1 MKHAGPGPT
10 VTVLVQWLPAALLIE
25 VTDDGRGAAADS
37 DGAGH
42 GLLGMR
48 ERAAMFGGT
57 VSTGPRPG
65 GGFRVRAEIPLPP
78 APGPAPAAAPL
89 G

>member
-1 MKHAGPGPT
+1 M
-10 VTVLVQWLPAALLIE
+10 TVLVQWSPSALVLE
-25 VTDDGRGAAADS
+25 VTDDGRGAAAVS

-42 GLLGMR
+42 GLTGMH

-57 VSTGPRPG
+57 VTAGPRPG
-65 GGFRVRAEIPLPP
+65 GGFRVRARLPLPAALPP
-78 APGPAPAAAPL
+78 ASPPAEPVAGSPT